1 LVKHAGAG
9 EIHALAGS
17 WHTNIVGVT
26 SENQIISTNTR
37 QTHGR
42 VLIVKS
48 LNRFYIVGLITIS
61 CTCSA
66 ADERISTEKLKT
78 IKELMLVTGAGSNSK
93 QFSDAFT
100 QQLVSVLK
108 LGNPHISPKAIEIV
122 NDEVTRMV
130 EQEFSEEKL
139 QMMIYPIYDKYFTL
153 EELQGLVTFNR
164 SAVGAKAN
172 RVMPQ
177 LMQDSMTAVQGWSQD
192 LGARIS
198 ASVVERFKEEGIEVR
213 PRNKE

>member
-1 LVKHAGAG
+1 
-9 EIHALAGS
+9 
-17 WHTNIVGVT
+17 
-26 SENQIISTNTR
+26 
-37 QTHGR
+37 
-42 VLIVKS
+42 
-48 LNRFYIVGLITIS
+48 
-61 CTCSA
+61 
-66 ADERISTEKLKT
+66 
-78 IKELMLVTGAGSNSK
+78 MLVTGAGSNSK